1 VRNIKWEHH
10 STGLWLSVAEMFVGL
25 ATSKRT
31 NIGTTLRCA
40 VGFNCDAI
48 LIVGDMNYGT
58 HGAHGSQTRIKVIHF
73 YNWREFQQFAKE
85 NNCVTY
91 GIVDIDFSRPYSLLT
106 STEFP
111 QDKQVIFLT
120 GNKSGQLSEEQIEV
134 CDGFVAVSFC
144 GGLQFAQHVHRDVK
158 LSICLHEYASSKN
171 LEAGMFVGEK
181 FVLAE
186 SKPQSERFESKSLPP
201 PHELSVSPTRDISL
215 GDFNLFGSS
224 ASQQDY

>member
-1 VRNIKWEHH
+1 
-10 STGLWLSVAEMFVGL
+10 MFVGL
-25 ATSKRT
+25 STSKKT

-48 LIVGDMNYGT
+48 LIVGDINYGT

-73 YNWREFQQFAKE
+73 NKWSGEFQQFARE
-85 NNCVTY
+85 NNCTIY
-91 GIVDIDFSRPYSLLT
+91 GIVDVDFPKPFSLLA

-111 QDKQVIFLT
+111 PDKQVIFLT
-120 GNKSGQLSEEQIEV
+120 GNKSGHLSQEQIDV

-144 GGLQFAQHVHRDVK
+144 GGLQFSQHVHRDVK
-158 LSICLHEYASSKN
+158 LSICLHEYASSRN

-181 FVLAE
+181 FVLSE
-186 SKPQSERFESKSLPP
+186 SKPQSERFESKSLPS
-201 PHELSVSPTRDISL
+201 HGLTVPTETDIPL
-215 GDFNLFGSS
+215 GDCNLFGSP